1 MNMTNKE
8 FIQHLDER
16 EIAAFTF
23 EELQKIANEILLEPL
38 NLKNQMTMKGIFYE
52 TNEII
57 GNVFEGSNIEW
68 ENKFQFI
75 LDKWIQK
82 NEHFSDSEF
91 M

>member
-1 MNMTNKE
+1 MTNKE

-16 EIAAFTF
+16 EIAVFTF
-23 EELQKIANEILLEPL
+23 EELQKIANEILLQPL
-38 NLKNQMTMKGIFYE
+38 NLKNQMTMKGIFFE

-57 GNVFEGSNIEW
+57 DNVFEGSNTEW
-68 ENKFQFI
+68 ENKFQLI

-82 NEHFSDSEF
+82 NNHFADSEF